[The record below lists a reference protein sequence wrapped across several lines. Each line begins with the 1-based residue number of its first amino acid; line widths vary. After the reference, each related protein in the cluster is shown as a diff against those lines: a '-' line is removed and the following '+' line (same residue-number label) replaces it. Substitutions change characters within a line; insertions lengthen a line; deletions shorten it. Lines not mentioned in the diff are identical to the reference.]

1 MTEWKLSSVDFVNFP
16 FFWDVSIRN
25 SLRSNNFA
33 REPRRYLDLNR
44 RQFSSGKNWC
54 PDEALKYAARP
65 WSSGYCLGRMSTNHV
80 CWSDRA
86 PEVKQAWEPHERGI
100 RLFNTPPSWTAGPR
114 EVPRIPDIFSWRFFL
129 ESAARTCTS
138 VRLYISS
145 TKSSSAILTAYS
157 WSPPQNNY
165 PDLKVSDRSEHFF

>member
-1 MTEWKLSSVDFVNFP
+1 MFSTLKHGHTRKH
-16 FFWDVSIRN
+16 FFWDVSNRN

-65 WSSGYCLGRMSTNHV
+65 WSSGYCLGRMYTNHV
-80 CWSDRA
+80 CWSDRV
-86 PEVKQAWEPHERGI
+86 PEVKEAWAPHEQGV
-100 RLFNTPPSWTAGPR
+100 RLFTTLVDSRAKRGVVAKNTGYFFLA
-114 EVPRIPDIFSWRFFL
+114 FFL

-138 VRLYISS
+138 VRLYIPS
-145 TKSSSAILTAYS
+145 TK
-157 WSPPQNNY
+157 
-165 PDLKVSDRSEHFF
+165 